1 MLFSFT
7 SLEDWKLYNNIAMPI
22 TVNILFWYDG
32 IDNLTMMCIRVSLAP
47 ILFLHLVLKLKKTYI
62 IAAIDSLLLNSLS
75 GAVSKYLNNEV
86 VFIPF

>member
-1 MLFSFT
+1 
-7 SLEDWKLYNNIAMPI
+7 
-22 TVNILFWYDG
+22 
-32 IDNLTMMCIRVSLAP
+32 MMCIRVSLAP

-75 GAVSKYLNNEV
+75 GAMSKYLNNEV